1 MIKELKLINWKSFED
16 ATLHIDPL
24 TIIIGANASGKSN
37 ALDALLFLQRI
48 AFGRS
53 ITATIAGDTEL
64 TSIRGGIEW
73 VVRKPE
79 TSFGLEVLVQDPRQE
94 KTEYRYTIKIAANG
108 VRAELASESLVRMKY
123 RPRSSTPT
131 EHNLYYTKLEDTS
144 AAAIPTYFSIEKQG
158 RGKRLDLNRAYSILS
173 QMETQSFRKEV
184 SEGARLV
191 QENLQRIFILDPI
204 PSHMRNYSPFSDKLK
219 SDGANIAGVLAALPK
234 ERKEEVELIL
244 TGYLKKMPE
253 RDIKRVWT
261 EPVGKFETDA
271 MLYCEEGWPG
281 PREQDIVDARGMSDG
296 TLRYLAIVTAL
307 LTREENSLLVVEE
320 VDNGLHPSRA
330 HILVQMLQELG
341 KERNIDVIVTTHN
354 PALLDAL
361 GNRMVPFIAV
371 THRDMSTGA
380 STFTLLEEIEQLP
393 KLMASGTIG
402 RLTTEGKIEAALK
415 VQEEG
420 AGE

>member
-64 TSIRGGIEW
+64 TGIRGGIEW

-108 VRAELASESLVRMKY
+108 VRAELASESLMRMKY
-123 RPRSSTPT
+123 RPYSSTPT
-131 EHNLYYTKLEDTS
+131 EKKLYYTNLEDTS
-144 AAAIPTYFSIEKQG
+144 AAAIPTYFSTGRQG

-191 QENLQRIFILDPI
+191 QEHLQRIFILDPI

-234 ERKEEVELIL
+234 ERKEEVEVTL
-244 TGYLKKMPE
+244 TSYLKQMPE

-281 PREQDIVDARGMSDG
+281 SREQDTVDARGMSDG

-330 HILVQMLQELG
+330 HILVQMLHELG
-341 KERNIDVIVTTHN
+341 NQRNIDVIVTTHN

-361 GNRMVPFIAV
+361 GNPMVPFITVA
-371 THRDMSTGA
+371 HRDMSTGA
-380 STFTLLEEIEQLP
+380 APSPCL
-393 KLMASGTIG
+393 
-402 RLTTEGKIEAALK
+402 KISSNFPN
-415 VQEEG
+415 
-420 AGE
+420 